1 MAGKLS
7 NFGGK
12 KATPFGKGGKRN
24 PNAKNKKALALA
36 LTRKARAGK

>member
-24 PNAKNKKALALA
+24 AKNKKALALA